1 MAAQIMAEV
10 TQTKSR
16 KIPTKAR
23 YDMHW
28 EMNRRCNFNCAY
40 CFRQKPDADR
50 RSEDPDCARYS
61 TEHIA
66 QRFDEIGKPWRIRM
80 TGGEPF
86 LYPDFVELARLLTR
100 AHYIS
105 VSTNLST
112 PNTYDFADAVE
123 PDRVALINANLHI
136 MEREKSVNGVR
147 KYLQKFLFFQE
158 RGFNINLVYV
168 TYPPLLGRI
177 AEDIKWWRGQGVRS
191 IVVKV
196 FQGKFQDK
204 RYSRDYTDEE
214 RSLLRG
220 LGLNNCEE
228 EILARRVSF
237 LGTKCQA
244 GHLAF
249 AMDISG
255 NVTRCTSLKE
265 DYGNLF
271 DGTFVP
277 GKVLLRCTARKCACT
292 YEGIHFAA
300 SKGSLT
306 PSHYVVKSTRFC
318 IAMAERLHKLTW
330 GNQPQP
336 PHAPTLTG
344 PAAPG

>member
-1 MAAQIMAEV
+1 
-10 TQTKSR
+10 
-16 KIPTKAR
+16 
-23 YDMHW
+23 
-28 EMNRRCNFNCAY
+28 
-40 CFRQKPDADR
+40 
-50 RSEDPDCARYS
+50 
-61 TEHIA
+61 
-66 QRFDEIGKPWRIRM
+66 M

-86 LYPDFVELARLLTR
+86 LYPGFVELARLLTR

-112 PNTYDFADAVE
+112 PNAYDFADAVE

-136 MEREKSVNGVR
+136 LEREKSVNGVR

-158 RGFNINLVYV
+158 QGFNINLVYV

-196 FQGKFQDK
+196 FQGKFRDK

-237 LGTKCQA
+237 LGTKCLA
-244 GHLAF
+244 GHRAF

-271 DGTFVP
+271 EETFRP
-277 GKVLLRCTARKCACT
+277 GKFPRRCTARKCSCT

-300 SKGSLT
+300 PKGSLT
-306 PSHYVVKSTRFC
+306 PSHYVVRPARFC
-318 IAMAERLHKLTW
+318 IAVAERLGELTR
-330 GNQPQP
+330 GTKPQP
-336 PHAPTLTG
+336 SHPL
-344 PAAPG
+344 